1 MRANAFLLLIEN
13 DPIIF
18 LAIPQVGMLRSM
30 KYRKSLNGAAIGIY
44 FVYYIQGILWIVSSV
59 TKLWKLTF

>member
-1 MRANAFLLLIEN
+1 MRANTILLLIEN

-18 LAIPQVGMLRSM
+18 LAIPQMGVLRSM

-59 TKLWKLTF
+59 AKLWKLTF